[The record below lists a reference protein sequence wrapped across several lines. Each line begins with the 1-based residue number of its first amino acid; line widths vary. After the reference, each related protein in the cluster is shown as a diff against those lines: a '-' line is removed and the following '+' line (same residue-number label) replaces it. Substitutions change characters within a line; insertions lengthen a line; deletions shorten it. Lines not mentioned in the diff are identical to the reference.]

1 MKYLFEGL
9 KVFTVI
15 RYIVTLLYKGLL
27 QFSDENYRL
36 FQTGIFLATEG
47 GSLLKVSIPF
57 WVLTLYFALYFA
69 IKCFR
74 RKKLRI
80 IYINCSD

>member
-1 MKYLFEGL
+1 MKYFFEGL
-9 KVFTVI
+9 NVFTVI

-27 QFSDENYRL
+27 QVSDENYRL
-36 FQTGIFLATEG
+36 SQTGTFLATEG
-47 GSLLKVSIPF
+47 GSLLKVSTPF

-74 RKKLRI
+74 RKQIGI

>member
-27 QFSDENYRL
+27 QVSDENYRL
-36 FQTGIFLATEG
+36 SQTGTFLATEG
-47 GSLLKVSIPF
+47 GSLLKVSTPF

-74 RKKLRI
+74 KKQIGI

>member
-27 QFSDENYRL
+27 QVSDENYRL
-36 FQTGIFLATEG
+36 SQTGTFLATEG
-47 GSLLKVSIPF
+47 GSLLKVSTPF
-57 WVLTLYFALYFA
+57 WVLTLYFALFA

-74 RKKLRI
+74 RKQIGI

>member
-27 QFSDENYRL
+27 QFSDEHYRL

-47 GSLLKVSIPF
+47 GSLTEGLYPF
-57 WVLTLYFALYFA
+57 LGAHT
-69 IKCFR
+69 IFR
-74 RKKLRI
+74 VILCNKMF
-80 IYINCSD
+80 

>member
-9 KVFTVI
+9 NVFTVI

-27 QFSDENYRL
+27 QVSDENYRL
-36 FQTGIFLATEG
+36 SQTGTFLATEG
-47 GSLLKVSIPF
+47 GSLLKVSTPF
-57 WVLTLYFALYFA
+57 WMLTLYFALYFA

-74 RKKLRI
+74 RKQIGI

>member
-27 QFSDENYRL
+27 QVSDENYRL
-36 FQTGIFLATEG
+36 SQTGTFLATEG
-47 GSLLKVSIPF
+47 GSLLKVSTPF
-57 WVLTLYFALYFA
+57 WVLTLYFALYFE

-74 RKKLRI
+74 KKQIGI

>member
-9 KVFTVI
+9 NVFTVI

-27 QFSDENYRL
+27 QVSDENYRL
-36 FQTGIFLATEG
+36 SQTGTFLATEG
-47 GSLLKVSIPF
+47 GSLLKVSTPF

-74 RKKLRI
+74 RKQI
-80 IYINCSD
+80 GIFYINCSD